1 MDDHF
6 YLYPSPTRRL
16 FSVAMMVGLGG
27 LLIFLAAGAGEMALV
42 WKAFMLLCGGGALA
56 IAARSW
62 RATQDHLVLTAE
74 TLELNTGEVIC
85 RIDEVQKV
93 ERGAFAFK
101 PSNGFVVLLKRE
113 ATAGKSRA
121 MGSGPLLA
129 NGSQDRGGGRDPR
142 WRGQGDGGCA
152 RLARAERA

>member
-113 ATAGKSRA
+113 ATAGQSRA
-121 MGSGPLLA
+121 WRRAST
-129 NGSQDRGGGRDPR
+129 GGWGAGLG
-142 WRGQGDGGCA
+142 WGA
-152 RLARAERA
+152 